1 MRLDSILIDFG
12 KNVSNKVSIFSLPD
26 RRNMIILLY
35 RTYVRLVKWGDIR
48 WLNVI
53 FIRFIGC

>member
-26 RRNMIILLY
+26 IRNMIILLY
-35 RTYVRLVKWGDIR
+35 RTHVRLAKWGDIR